1 MFSKNHQI
9 SMRQTFRLF
18 TYDLI
23 GMSTLLLPAI
33 LAGKSGC
40 DGVFAILIG
49 SGAAIGY
56 AAWLG
61 MISKRLGKDFFS
73 YCKEA
78 LPFVVNVLWL
88 LFFVIQ
94 TVAVGGYT
102 AFVFAKLMQSIL
114 LREKPFGLVLAAVV
128 IAAGYAISGGLESRA
143 RIYEVLFWFLMLPLF
158 LMMAAA
164 VREIDTD
171 YWTPVFSHSVKSVL
185 QSAYL
190 VFIFWGTTFF
200 LLFLPEHIK
209 EADRKTKL
217 VRAVQSAV
225 RFAAGILLVLYLILL
240 GNFGSAALSDMDY
253 PAVTFMSTVQITGGF
268 LKRADALMLGIWF
281 FTLFALLNTNLYY
294 GSQAAKRL
302 IGEKGNKRYIVG
314 VCVLAFAA
322 AYACYR
328 GGAGAGKL
336 FWNYLYYIGM
346 PVLVIWPGIV
356 LLFSK
361 KSGKKKHQMQKVAA
375 LILCTCLT
383 GSLLGGCSTVE
394 LEDRTFPMLAA
405 VWENPDNGN
414 TAVSYLY
421 QPLEKVSDEMTDQG
435 EPKMYAVEAEHFYQ
449 AFDQYE
455 KELNKVLDYNHLK
468 VLVLGRSILED
479 SAKFSEMLEFLEK
492 EDEFP
497 RNTYVCASE
506 EVSAL
511 LALDESLPQNPG
523 TYLEQLLENSSD
535 VDAGGLPT
543 LGNLF
548 DEQKNRQKNLYLP
561 YLTVQDK
568 QPVQDGWYVIRR
580 GKPQGV
586 ISMDEGRIGFLENG
600 ALKQLTVS
608 LGNGQFVTLHDFQT
622 TYDLSAQGR
631 ICVSVACEGE
641 SLSPWAGYGN
651 RLSDQVTDYMQ
662 QVADRCLAEQKIDL
676 SNSYKKLPGY
686 NRSWYDAWNAQ
697 KKSRMA
703 NAMMAYEDTITL
715 TYEVEVTLPATK
727 IIRNE

>member
-1 MFSKNHQI
+1 
-9 SMRQTFRLF
+9 MRQTFRLF

-61 MISKRLGKDFFS
+61 TVSKRLGMDFFS
-73 YCKEA
+73 YCKEK
-78 LPFVVNVLWL
+78 LPAAINALWL
-88 LFFVIQ
+88 VFFLAQ
-94 TVAVGGYT
+94 TAVVGGYT
-102 AFVFAKLMQSIL
+102 AFVFAKLMQSTL
-114 LREKPFGLVLAAVV
+114 LREKTFGLVLAAVV
-128 IAAGYAISGGLESRA
+128 IAAGYGISGGLESRA

-209 EADRKTKL
+209 EADRKAKM
-217 VRAVQSAV
+217 VRAVQSAI

-302 IGEKGNKRYIVG
+302 IGEKGNKRYLVG

-322 AYACYR
+322 AFVFYR
-328 GGAGAGKL
+328 GGTDAGKL
-336 FWNYLYYIGM
+336 FWSYLYYIGM

-356 LLFSK
+356 LLFSG
-361 KSGKKKHQMQKVAA
+361 KSGKKKHHMQKVMA
-375 LILCTCLT
+375 LVLCIGLT

-405 VWENPDNGN
+405 VWEDQDSGN
-414 TAVSYLY
+414 TSVSYLY

-435 EPKMYAVEAEHFYQ
+435 EPEMYAAEAEHFYQ

-468 VLVLGRSILED
+468 VLVLGKSLLED
-479 SAKFSEMLEFLEK
+479 SSKFSEMLEFLKK

-497 RNTYVCASE
+497 RNTYVCASAD
-506 EVSAL
+506 VSAIL
-511 LALDESLPQNPG
+511 TLDESLPQNPG
-523 TYLEQLLENSSD
+523 TYLEQLFENSAD

-543 LGNLF
+543 LGSLF
-548 DEQKNRQKNLYLP
+548 DEQENRQKNLYLP

-568 QPVQDGWYVIRR
+568 QPVRDGWYVIRR

-586 ISMDEGRIGFLENG
+586 IGMEDGRIGFLENG
-600 ALKQLTVS
+600 ALKQLTIPF
-608 LGNGQFVTLHDFQT
+608 GNGQFVTLHDFQT
-622 TYDLSAQGR
+622 TYDLSTQGNVH
-631 ICVSVACEGE
+631 VSVTCEGE
-641 SLSPWAGYGN
+641 ALSQSEVSGKSLSA
-651 RLSDQVTDYMQ
+651 QVTDYVQ
-662 QVADRCLAEQKIDL
+662 QAADWCLAEQKIDL

-697 KKSRMA
+697 KKSRTA
-703 NAMMAYEDTITL
+703 NAMIAYEDTVTL

-727 IIRNE
+727 IIQNE